1 MKLSFEEVNILGN
14 IVNNVWG
21 KSSTS
26 EQEYSHSSASAVT
39 KASIQDNVL
48 SLMALTIVNLGSHGQ
63 QHKQIASTEKELDKY
78 LDKYLSNIKKEF
90 KKKENAGR
98 SLKCKQIKNSE
109 DTNVEII
116 NFYASTRSAYIRRTV
131 KFEIE

>member
-1 MKLSFEEVNILGN
+1 MKLSFEEINILGN
-14 IVNNVWG
+14 IVNDAWG
-21 KSSTS
+21 KSSTGDK
-26 EQEYSHSSASAVT
+26 EYDHSSSSAVT
-39 KASIQDNVL
+39 KASVQDNVL

-78 LDKYLSNIKKEF
+78 LNSYLANIKKEF

-98 SLKCKQIKNSE
+98 ALKCKQIKDSE